1 MTIRVVF
8 IYDRYLTLQYFKNV
22 VIFSNTFELK
32 MFSDIQLEMAT
43 YVCSYCTYETDESLL
58 FQKHVTSAQHIE
70 TVCGT
75 PRDTLLHCLMCKHY
89 VTNQKCNFRRHIT
102 TCKGVKSDI
111 IECKQCNKQFQSR
124 SGLHR
129 HKIKCTA
136 VKQSTNNDHA
146 PESLVEEKHTELAT
160 VISGAIQPIV
170 DRLQALEDAQLQ
182 AREDAH
188 TLEQRLIDELKA
200 TIINNPTNVTNVTNN
215 TMNINMFLNEYCKNA
230 MNIMDFIKAIQIKHS
245 DIDQFGK
252 KCYVEAMTGL
262 MTTELHKLPLNQRPL
277 HCTDHRRQTLHV
289 KHENTWHK
297 EEKGTPILITAI
309 IGLRMA
315 CQKVTLDRFK
325 DRGMPEAYKIIKQ
338 VTGGRNTQDQAVYD
352 RRNSKIV
359 SKICKAVKL
368 DRNDMPTLAV

>member
-1 MTIRVVF
+1 M
-8 IYDRYLTLQYFKNV
+8 L
-22 VIFSNTFELK
+22 SELIVQTTA
-32 MFSDIQLEMAT
+32 MSQLIGT
-43 YVCSYCTYETDESLL
+43 YCT
-58 FQKHVTSAQHIE
+58 FQTEMYDVYKAHVSSAQHI
-70 TVCGT
+70 
-75 PRDTLLHCLMCKHY
+75 DTLCALPKDTSLQCMICNKYSTKHK
-89 VTNQKCNFRRHIT
+89 NNFRRHMA
-102 TCKGVKSDI
+102 TCAIGKVEVSLD
-111 IECKQCNKQFQSR
+111 CKLCHKHFETR
-124 SGLHR
+124 SGLYKHTLKC
-129 HKIKCTA
+129 KIIHENPVPCETA
-136 VKQSTNNDHA
+136 AVHPEPINDINLKQQV
-146 PESLVEEKHTELAT
+146 ESLVEEKQTELAT
-160 VISGAIQPIV
+160 VISGAIQPLV
-170 DRLQALEDAQLQ
+170 DRLQALE
-182 AREDAH
+182 EAH

-215 TMNINMFLNEYCKNA
+215 TMNINMFLNDYCKNA

-262 MTTELHKLPLNQRPL
+262 MTSELHKLPLNQRPL

-359 SKICKAVKL
+359 SKICQAVKL
-368 DRNDMPTLAV
+368 DRNDMKVRDH